1 MAVGTTLGGFGAGF
15 FMNTAGATSWA
26 TAGMIFAIIPAITV
40 VVLLF
45 TKGDHGLMVEETDKK
60 QAVDSE

>member
-1 MAVGTTLGGFGAGF
+1 
-15 FMNTAGATSWA
+15 MNIAGATSWA